1 MHLTSVKE
9 PGEVQK
15 IVASISATSL
25 ALGVFSLSSNVF
37 DYLSLKNTVGAQPM
51 WLSD

>member
-1 MHLTSVKE
+1 MHLTSLEE

-15 IVASISATSL
+15 IVASIAATSL

-37 DYLSLKNTVGAQPM
+37 DYLSLKNTLGVQPT
-51 WLSD
+51 WLSG